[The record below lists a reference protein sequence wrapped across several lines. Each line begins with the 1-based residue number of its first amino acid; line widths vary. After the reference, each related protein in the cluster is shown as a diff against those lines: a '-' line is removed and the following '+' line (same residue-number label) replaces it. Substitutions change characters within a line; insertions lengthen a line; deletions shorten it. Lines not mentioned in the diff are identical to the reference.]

1 MEKNKKQEKWKM
13 CLNCGAICFPQGGSI
28 CFNCNEV
35 DTGKE
40 EVTFEEIKEIRRLI
54 KLWKFEGRIWISIW
68 FSCWE
73 DLPQVFGGSVEFR
86 QK

>member
-40 EVTFEEIKEIRRLI
+40 EKGTPASHER
-54 KLWKFEGRIWISIW
+54 
-68 FSCWE
+68 
-73 DLPQVFGGSVEFR
+73 
-86 QK
+86 